1 MRKAYPIGT
10 EVTVMGK
17 IDATITAVTFYDG
30 HEKYLLSRV
39 NDWGVV
45 EEWFTDAYF
54 KLCSNK
60 KIGFDL

>member
-39 NDWGVV
+39 KD
-45 EEWFTDAYF
+45 
-54 KLCSNK
+54 
-60 KIGFDL
+60 